1 MTKDGW
7 YEGLQ
12 LFTPSTNN
20 SLKATNRAIK
30 DEDTLSDR
38 LVLSSFIVVALSIV
52 KKWSIER
59 NPSTVNAK
67 VFQQN
72 TTIKLSDWTNGYNW
86 AKLNKQVIEK
96 ETDNEIMYYLPAK
109 DKYIDMTM
117 RNSIHLIHSKMFK
130 LVYGA
135 PYQNTEPHIPT

>member
-38 LVLSSFIVVALSIV
+38 LVLSSFTVVALSI
-52 KKWSIER
+52 
-59 NPSTVNAK
+59 
-67 VFQQN
+67 QN

-109 DKYIDMTM
+109 DVIKISDKEIHRYDNAKF
-117 RNSIHLIHSKMFK
+117 NSFDTFK
-130 LVYGA
+130 NV
-135 PYQNTEPHIPT
+135 

>member
-20 SLKATNRAIK
+20 SLEATNRVIK
-30 DEDTLSDR
+30 DEDTLRDR
-38 LVLSSFIVVALSIV
+38 LVLSRFTVVALSIV

-59 NPSTVNAK
+59 NPSK
-67 VFQQN
+67 QN

-96 ETDNEIMYYLPAK
+96 ETDNEIIYYLPAK

-117 RNSIHLIHSKMFK
+117 QNSIHLIHSKMFN
-130 LVYGA
+130 L
-135 PYQNTEPHIPT
+135 